1 MLAKVSTV
9 PSIGPPVHRSN
20 AWGESLSQQV
30 ATAGGF
36 TGRTRRATRP
46 SVKIIDAIAKY
57 VICIGG
63 IGVTIAFTVIIGF
76 LVWVAV
82 PLFYGATLEQTRV
95 VDLASADRATTQPL
109 AMGVDDGL
117 LSAWVLYD
125 DGRFN
130 TYRLGSAQSK
140 AGGGELI
147 SSVSITDKKITALS
161 NTRGEVAVGHADGT
175 VQVGRISQS
184 TVSIQP
190 DKIPAEHQKAEPG
203 TTFVLGD
210 AIVNVIAHSEFRAIR
225 TKCELGESMT
235 IGSGASSPVRLV
247 DYFFTDRLEAVT
259 ALREDGQLVY
269 ATISKRENMMT
280 GEITTTLDNKMLEVP
295 PKNGDAPSSL
305 VMGLNAQMIY
315 VIYADGTAIRY
326 NLTNPEKPFIGETVR
341 LIDPKQNAT
350 ISSVRMLLG
359 NLTLIVADSTGGVA
373 GWFPAPDAAEKRD
386 ELGLTLAHVLTPQV
400 SPVVAIG
407 TSTRDRQFVTADAKG
422 NVVVRHMTSGTT
434 QGSAHI
440 ESSSPIKLVA
450 LSPKTD
456 AVVTLDAA
464 RKLTVLDLDN
474 PHPEGSFAQLFMP
487 LHYEGYAKPGHVYQS
502 SAGSDDAE
510 PKLGM
515 VPLIF
520 GTIKATFYAMLFA
533 VPVAIMAAIYS
544 SEFMQ
549 PQVRAVVKPVIEL
562 MSSLPSVVLG
572 FIGALIFAPFVEN
585 TVVAILLSFLILP
598 LTVVIFGFFW
608 QFVPPH
614 VAVQVPAWLRFATL
628 FPLAGGALWACFLLG
643 PIVENV
649 LFFGDF
655 QAWLGGRIGSP
666 MPGWIV
672 LLSPVLVL
680 LVTLLFNQYLRPHL
694 SLYRPNAS
702 LPIWLVEIVRYV
714 LTLSLAIGLAYV
726 AALIMTKAGHD
737 LRGTLVGGY
746 VQRNSLI
753 VGMLMGFAIIPIIFT
768 VSEDALSSVPNTLR
782 SAALGAGAT
791 PWQTA
796 IRVVL
801 PVATSGIFSAC
812 MIGFGRAAGETM
824 IVLMASGRTPIMDV
838 NIFNGLSA
846 LSANIATELS
856 EAPVNSTHYR
866 VLFVS
871 ALVLFVLT
879 FIVNTTAEVIRL
891 RFRKRAYQL

>member
-1 MLAKVSTV
+1 V
-9 PSIGPPVHRSN
+9 
-20 AWGESLSQQV
+20 SLSQQV

-82 PLFYGATLEQTRV
+82 PLFGGATLKQTRV
-95 VDLASADRATTQPL
+95 VDLASADRATTLPL
-109 AMGVDDGL
+109 AMGVDDGML
-117 LSAWVLYD
+117 TAWILYD
-125 DGRFN
+125 DGKFN
-130 TYRLGSAQSK
+130 TYKLSS
-140 AGGGELI
+140 GELVK
-147 SSVSITDKKITALS
+147 SVAATDKKITALS
-161 NTRGEVAVGHADGT
+161 NTRGEVAVGHDDGT
-175 VQVGRISQS
+175 VQVGRITQS
-184 TVSIQP
+184 VDYPPSE
-190 DKIPAEHQKAEPG
+190 KIPAQHQKAKPG
-203 TTFVLGD
+203 SVFVMGD
-210 AIVNVIAHSEFRAIR
+210 AVVSVIAPGEFRALR

-235 IGSGASSPVRLV
+235 IGSGAASPVKHV

-269 ATISKRENMMT
+269 ATITKRENMMT
-280 GEITTTLDNKMLEVP
+280 GAITTTLDNKTLELP
-295 PKNGDAPSSL
+295 ARSGEAPLSL

-315 VIYADGTAIRY
+315 VIYGDGTAIRY
-326 NLTNPEKPFIGETVR
+326 NLTNPDKAFIGETVR

-359 NLTLIVADSTGGVA
+359 NVTLIVADSQGGVA
-373 GWFPAPDAAEKRD
+373 GWFPAPDAAEQRD
-386 ELGLTLAHVLTPQV
+386 ELGLTKAHVLAPQA

-407 TSTRDRQFVTADAKG
+407 TSTRDRQFVTADATG
-422 NVVVRHMTSGTT
+422 NIVVRHMTSGTT
-434 QGSAHI
+434 QGSAQI
-440 ESSSPIKLVA
+440 KSSAPIKLVA

-456 AVVTLDAA
+456 AVVTFDAA
-464 RKLTVLDLDN
+464 RKLTVLSLDN

-487 LHYEGYAKPGHVYQS
+487 LHYEGYPKAGHVYQS

-510 PKLGM
+510 PKLGL

-585 TVVAILLSFLILP
+585 TVVAVLLSFLIVP
-598 LTVVIFGFFW
+598 LTMVIFGFLW

-614 VAVQVPAWLRFATL
+614 VAVQVPAWIRFAML
-628 FPLAGGALWACFLLG
+628 FPLAGGALWACFLVG
-643 PIVENV
+643 PIFENV
-649 LFFGDF
+649 LFYGDF

-672 LLSPVLVL
+672 LLSPLLVL
-680 LVTLLFNQYLRPHL
+680 IVTLLFNQYLRPHVA
-694 SLYRPNAS
+694 LYRPNAS
-702 LPIWLVEIVRYV
+702 LPIWLVEIVRYA
-714 LTLSLAIGLAYV
+714 LTLGIAIGVAYMIAV
-726 AALIMTKAGHD
+726 FMTKSGHD
-737 LRGTLVGGY
+737 LRGSLVGGY

-879 FIVNTTAEVIRL
+879 FIVNTTAEIIRL

>member
-1 MLAKVSTV
+1 V
-9 PSIGPPVHRSN
+9 R
-20 AWGESLSQQV
+20 LSQQV

-57 VICIGG
+57 IICAGG

-82 PLFYGATLEQTRV
+82 PLFDGATLRQSSTV
-95 VDLASADRATTQPL
+95 NLASVDSVAHQPL
-109 AMGVDDGL
+109 AMGVDDGVL
-117 LSAWVLYD
+117 TAWVLYD
-125 DGRFN
+125 DGKFN
-130 TYRLGSAQSK
+130 TYRIK
-140 AGGGELI
+140 GGELI
-147 SSVSITDKKITALS
+147 QSVSVTDKKITGLS
-161 NTRGEVAVGHADGT
+161 NSRGEIAVGHPDGT
-175 VQVGRISQS
+175 VQVGRVTQTTDYLQASK
-184 TVSIQP
+184 VP
-190 DKIPAEHQKAEPG
+190 KEHVKDPAG
-203 TTFVLGD
+203 STFVMGDAVVHVVSPGEFRALRTTCTLGD
-210 AIVNVIAHSEFRAIR
+210 AMPVG
-225 TKCELGESMT
+225 TGDP
-235 IGSGASSPVRLV
+235 SPVRLV
-247 DYFFTDRLEAVT
+247 DYFYTERLEAVT
-259 ALREDGQLVY
+259 AMREDGQLVY

-280 GEITTTLDNKMLEVP
+280 GAITSTLDSRSLSVP
-295 PKNGDAPSSL
+295 PKSGDAPCTL

-315 VIYADGTAIRY
+315 VIYADGLALRY
-326 NLTNPEKPFIGETVR
+326 NLTNPDKPFIGETQN
-341 LIDPKQNAT
+341 LFDPGQNAT
-350 ISSVRMLLG
+350 ISCVRMLLG
-359 NLTLIVADSTGGVA
+359 NLTLIVADSKGGVS
-373 GWFPAPDAAEKRD
+373 GWFPAPDAIEPRD
-386 ELGLTLAHVLTPQV
+386 ELGLTRAHVLTPQS

-407 TSTRDRQFVTADAKG
+407 TSARDRQFVTVDAAG

-434 QGSAHI
+434 QGSAHVK
-440 ESSSPIKLVA
+440 SSAPIKLVA

-456 AVVTLDAA
+456 AVVTLDG
-464 RKLTVLDLDN
+464 KGTLNVLSLDN
-474 PHPEGSFAQLFMP
+474 PHPEGSLAQLFMP
-487 LHYEGYAKPGHVYQS
+487 LHYEGYAKASHVYQS

-520 GTIKATFYAMLFA
+520 GTIKATFYAMIFA
-533 VPVAIMAAIYS
+533 VPLAIMAAIYS

-572 FIGALIFAPFVEN
+572 FIGALIFAPFVES
-585 TVVAILLSFLILP
+585 TVVAILLSFLIVP

-614 VAVQVPAWLRFATL
+614 VAVQVPPWLRFATL
-628 FPLAGGALWACFLLG
+628 FPLAGGAVWVCFVVG
-643 PIVENV
+643 PIVEQL
-649 LFFGDF
+649 LFYGDF
-655 QAWLGGRIGSP
+655 QGWLGGRIGSP

-672 LLSPVLVL
+672 LLSPVLL
-680 LVTLLFNQYLRPHL
+680 LLLTLLFNQYLRPHL
-694 SLYRPNAS
+694 PLYRANAS
-702 LPIWLVEIVRYV
+702 IPIWVVEIVRYAT
-714 LTLSLAIGLAYV
+714 TLALSIGLAY
-726 AALIMTKAGHD
+726 LLGMMMTKGGHD

-824 IVLMASGRTPIMDV
+824 IVLMASGRTPIIDV

-879 FIVNTTAEVIRL
+879 FLVNTTAEIIRL